1 MHLMSK
7 GPVSKCPSPATS
19 APCFLALPPLLG
31 RVASCLQ
38 ALHLDSCALSP
49 LPVSACPL
57 FLTVTPSPLPWT
69 HSPPSSPVPI
79 VTPQVDRGTP
89 QSESSVILVL
99 LTALPSVAQ
108 ASLSVKLTSLPE
120 TTRPCLDPS
129 PFSLSFSLSSL
140 CSSLTSLPAV
150 PQRTGCALY
159 WEGHASHVQMALSSP
174 LSHFSSEVTSSG
186 RLQPSGP
193 SSGTCHLHLIK
204 YPAHCCPCK
213 GEGSGLCPQHPI
225 QALAT
230 AGARSSPPRA
240 LITLTPGLTSSSH
253 SLQPPGTR
261 GWGEGLW
268 RVRCWQGPCPPRL
281 GGRCPIARWALRGAR
296 AGDPGIRGGAR
307 RHVGWRV
314 QAGVLHI
321 LGRRGGER

>member
-1 MHLMSK
+1 MRAVLRA
-7 GPVSKCPSPATS
+7 V
-19 APCFLALPPLLG
+19 LRPPPWDLLG
-31 RVASCLQ
+31 
-38 ALHLDSCALSP
+38 
-49 LPVSACPL
+49 
-57 FLTVTPSPLPWT
+57 
-69 HSPPSSPVPI
+69 
-79 VTPQVDRGTP
+79 
-89 QSESSVILVL
+89 
-99 LTALPSVAQ
+99 
-108 ASLSVKLTSLPE
+108 
-120 TTRPCLDPS
+120 
-129 PFSLSFSLSSL
+129 PFSLPFSLSSL
-140 CSSLTSLPAV
+140 CSSLTSLT
-150 PQRTGCALY
+150 PQLFLRGPSRLRPQGLCTGCALY

-174 LSHFSSEVTSSG
+174 LSCFSSEVTSSG

-193 SSGTCHLHLIK
+193 SSGTCHFHLIK
-204 YPAHCCPCK
+204 YPAHCCLCK

-268 RVRCWQGPCPPRL
+268 RVRRWQGPCPPRL

-296 AGDPGIRGGAR
+296 AGDPGIRGGAG